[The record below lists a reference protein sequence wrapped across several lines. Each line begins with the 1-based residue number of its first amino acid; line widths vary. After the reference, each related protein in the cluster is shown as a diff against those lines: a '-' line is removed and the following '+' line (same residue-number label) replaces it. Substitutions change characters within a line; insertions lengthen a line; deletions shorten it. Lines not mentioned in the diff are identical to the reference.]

1 MKIREYIEENRARF
15 LDEWA
20 SLIRIPSISCQPAHQ
35 ADMLRCA
42 EQWKQLLLEAGA
54 QHAEIMPSDGHPFV
68 YAEYKAPAERCGKIP
83 TVLVYSHYDVMP
95 VEPLEL
101 WKSDPWEPTI
111 RDGRLYARG
120 ADDDKGQA
128 MIQVKAFEYM
138 VRHDLMQCNVKFIF
152 EGEEEIGSPSLEA
165 FLEAHRDL
173 LACDII
179 LVSDTSMIGK
189 DTPSITTG
197 LRGLAYWQMEVTGPN
212 RDLHSGHFGGAVK
225 NPINALT
232 EMLAKVVD
240 TNGRITIPHFYD
252 DVLPIPAAEREMI
265 AQIPFSE
272 ETYCQAIDID
282 TTFGEEGYSTLE
294 RNSCRPSFD
303 ICGIWGG

>member
-1 MKIREYIEENRARF
+1 MIRSYIAENRARF
-15 LDEWA
+15 LEEWA
-20 SLIRIPSISCQPAHQ
+20 SLIRIPSISCQPSHK

-42 EQWKQLLLEAGA
+42 ERWRELLLQAGA
-54 QHAEIMPSDGHPFV
+54 QHAEVMPSQGNPFV
-68 YAEYKAPAERCGKIP
+68 YAEYSPLASSPNSLITSDIP

-101 WKSDPWEPTI
+101 WNSEPFEPSI

-128 MIQVKAFEYM
+128 MIQVKAFEYL
-138 VRHDLMQCNVKFIF
+138 VREGLMNCHVKFIF

-165 FLEAHRDL
+165 FLEEHRDL

-197 LRGLAYWQMEVTGPN
+197 LRGLAYWEIEVTGPN
-212 RDLHSGHFGGAVK
+212 RDLHS
-225 NPINALT
+225 
-232 EMLAKVVD
+232 
-240 TNGRITIPHFYD
+240 
-252 DVLPIPAAEREMI
+252 
-265 AQIPFSE
+265 
-272 ETYCQAIDID
+272 
-282 TTFGEEGYSTLE
+282 
-294 RNSCRPSFD
+294 
-303 ICGIWGG
+303 

>member
-1 MKIREYIEENRARF
+1 MNIRSYIAENRARF
-15 LDEWA
+15 MEEWA
-20 SLIRIPSISCQPAHQ
+20 SLIRIPSISCQPAHKE
-35 ADMLRCA
+35 DMLRCA
-42 EQWKQLLLEAGA
+42 ERWRELLLEAGA
-54 QHAEIMPSDGHPFV
+54 QHAEVMPSQGNPFV
-68 YAEYKAPAERCGKIP
+68 YAEYIPESGFQTSGNIP

-101 WKSDPWEPTI
+101 WHSDPWEPSI

-128 MIQVKAFEYM
+128 MIQVKAFEYL
-138 VRHDLMQCNVKFIF
+138 VREGLMNCRVKFIF

-165 FLEAHRDL
+165 FLEEHREL

-232 EMLAKVVD
+232 EVLAKVVD
-240 TNGRITIPHFYD
+240 EQGRITIPHF
-252 DVLPIPAAEREMI
+252 
-265 AQIPFSE
+265 
-272 ETYCQAIDID
+272 
-282 TTFGEEGYSTLE
+282 
-294 RNSCRPSFD
+294 
-303 ICGIWGG
+303 